1 MVLHQDLPLSVLAFL
16 GFCIQNDRGNAIMY
30 FARDP
35 GKQSGVETKGVD
47 GHGVRRQG
55 GNDEAGGSYNG

>member
-1 MVLHQDLPLSVLAFL
+1 
-16 GFCIQNDRGNAIMY
+16 MY

-47 GHGVRRQG
+47 GYGVRRQG
-55 GNDEAGGSYNG
+55 GNDEAGGSYKG